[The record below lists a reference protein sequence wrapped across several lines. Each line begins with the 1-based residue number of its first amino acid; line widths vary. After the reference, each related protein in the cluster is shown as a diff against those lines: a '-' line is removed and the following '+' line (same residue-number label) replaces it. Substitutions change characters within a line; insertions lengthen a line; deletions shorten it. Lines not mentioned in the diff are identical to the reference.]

1 MAKKI
6 LVKRF
11 IWIRW
16 QKCVG
21 VASSDDKGFG
31 MAAGHS
37 YVNAKF
43 DDESRAVV
51 IWILSYIINLIV
63 FSYRFSE
70 FGMNSTIWVD
80 LQASALIED
89 IRVSFKDLVSE
100 SLWMDVET
108 QVGYFDVSVFL
119 IWRILSIPKITIYQR
134 I

>member
-1 MAKKI
+1 MARKI

-51 IWILSYIINLIV
+51 SWILSYIINLIV
-63 FSYRFSE
+63 YWTSRFSE

-119 IWRILSIPKITIYQR
+119 IWRI
-134 I
+134 

>member
-1 MAKKI
+1 MARKI

-51 IWILSYIINLIV
+51 SWILSYIINLIV
-63 FSYRFSE
+63 KSRFSE

-119 IWRILSIPKITIYQR
+119 IWRIYKLTYQYLR
-134 I
+134 

>member
-1 MAKKI
+1 M

-51 IWILSYIINLIV
+51 SWILSYIINLIV
-63 FSYRFSE
+63 FSYIL
-70 FGMNSTIWVD
+70 N
-80 LQASALIED
+80 IE
-89 IRVSFKDLVSE
+89 V
-100 SLWMDVET
+100 
-108 QVGYFDVSVFL
+108 
-119 IWRILSIPKITIYQR
+119 
-134 I
+134 